1 MPTFL
6 DNSLNGLNQGWQ
18 QMYGQPAVGVTP
30 ATPVS
35 QPAPVIATPVSVN
48 PNVAGSPD
56 MPQIVPLSQIFGGPV
71 NVPTPIAYNPEI
83 GQPLGAGGDT
93 SGAGLLSGGGGG
105 FDLWGWLQNL
115 FGGGQPA
122 QPVSTNAPT
131 LNTNLQVGPPTPTT
145 PQVPQTTGG
154 VATTSPGI
162 DAANAANT
170 SFGGGGGGPNIGS
183 SILGGIGSGLS
194 QVGKGISSAQS
205 TYNAPNIPLP
215 QRATFLPPNLAPNTK
230 ASY

>member
-18 QMYGQPAVGVTP
+18 QIYGQPALGVTP

-35 QPAPVIATPVSVN
+35 TPAPALATPVTIN
-48 PNVAGSPD
+48 PNVAGSSD
-56 MPQIVPLSQIFGGPV
+56 MPVMVPVTQLLSGAPIGA
-71 NVPTPIAYNPEI
+71 PTPIAYNPEI

-93 SGAGLLSGGGGG
+93 GGAGLLSGGTGG
-105 FDLWGWLQNL
+105 FNLWSWLQNL
-115 FGGGQPA
+115 FGGAQQ

-131 LNTNLQVGPPTPTT
+131 LDVNAQVGPPTPTMPQT
-145 PQVPQTTGG
+145 PQTSGG
-154 VATTSPGI
+154 VVTSSPGI

-170 SFGGGGGGPNIGS
+170 SFGGGGGTNIGG

-194 QVGKGISSAQS
+194 QMGKGISSAQTS
-205 TYNAPNIPLP
+205 FTPVNLPLP
-215 QRATFLPPNLAPNTK
+215 QRIAFTPPTLNPNTK
-230 ASY
+230 ATY